1 MKKFLSYLTITMMA
15 FVIAS
20 CSNNDEPLFNAVS
33 ETSDFEV
40 ITLSDS
46 PATRSTGEYS
56 ASQIL
61 KFKDQAAFDRTLAK
75 VKEMDDS
82 SKRAFFNEIGFDG
95 AYMLLDKADEELD
108 HAFDLAEAT
117 DSITGVKIIR
127 DCVAKYDGILKFSD
141 TDLSDVTPC
150 LPFTDEKAELLGNN
164 EGKVMIG
171 DQLIVP
177 QAAPGPVYNGSFIKY
192 KAEVKVKNGKY
203 TSYFRLGRI
212 GQNMAFE
219 LETYRRIV
227 GIKKYDKKC
236 CYDGDLEIW
245 SNGKSEKARIHNGKG
260 AWKLYSLASAYTPRV
275 NMKMTNFSS
284 TRNSNNKVS
293 KTITNIL
300 VQ

>member
-1 MKKFLSYLTITMMA
+1 MKKFLCYLTIVMMA
-15 FVIAS
+15 LVIAS
-20 CSNNDEPLFNAVS
+20 CSNNDEPQFDAAS
-33 ETSDFEV
+33 TTSDFEV

-46 PATRSTGEYS
+46 PVTRSTEENS
-56 ASQIL
+56 AKQIL
-61 KFKDQAAFDRTLAK
+61 KFKDQTAFDRTLAK
-75 VKEMDDS
+75 VKEMNDS
-82 SKRAFFNEIGFDG
+82 EKRVFFNEIGFDG
-95 AYMLLDKADEELD
+95 AYMLLNKADEELD
-108 HAFDLAEAT
+108 YAFDLAET
-117 DSITGVKIIR
+117 VDSISGVKIIR

-150 LPFTDEKAELLGNN
+150 LPFSDEKAELLGNSKG
-164 EGKVMIG
+164 EIMIG
-171 DQLIVP
+171 NQLVAP
-177 QAAPGPVYNGSFIKY
+177 QAAPGPVYNGSFITY

-219 LETYRRIV
+219 LETYRRII
-227 GIKKYDKKC
+227 GIKKSDKKC

-275 NMKMTNFSS
+275 NIKMTDFSS

-300 VQ
+300 VK

>member
-1 MKKFLSYLTITMMA
+1 
-15 FVIAS
+15 
-20 CSNNDEPLFNAVS
+20 
-33 ETSDFEV
+33 
-40 ITLSDS
+40 LSDS
-46 PATRSTGEYS
+46 PVTRSTGEYS
-56 ASQIL
+56 AKQIL

-127 DCVAKYDGILKFSD
+127 DCVAKYDGILKFSE
-141 TDLSDVTPC
+141 TDLSDVTPS
-150 LPFTDEKAELLGNN
+150 LPFADDKAELLGNKDGN
-164 EGKVMIG
+164 VMIG
-171 DQLIVP
+171 DKLVAP
-177 QAAPGPVYNGSFIKY
+177 QAAPGPVYNGGFIKY
-192 KAEVKVKNGKY
+192 KAEVKVKNGHY

-219 LETYRRIV
+219 LETYKRIL
-227 GIKKYDKKC
+227 GIKKSDKKC
-236 CYDGDLEIW
+236 CYDGDLEI
-245 SNGKSEKARIHNGKG
+245 SGNGKFEKARIHNGKG
-260 AWKLYSLASAYTPRV
+260 AWKLYSLASVYSPRV

-293 KTITNIL
+293 KTIDNIL
-300 VQ
+300 VK